1 MSFRRFNLLFK
12 QRKMKKI
19 LAFGASNSSDSINKQ
34 LAKYASKQFKKVT
47 VDLLDLNDY
56 EMPIY
61 SKDLE
66 KKDGFPQLAHDFYKK
81 IGDADFVLI
90 SFAEYN
96 GNFTSTFKNI
106 LDWTS
111 RINSK
116 TFQEKPMLLL
126 ATSPGARGG
135 SSVLDIAVKRM
146 PFQGG
151 IVKGSFSLPSFNE
164 NFDTEKG
171 IISNSELDE
180 QLLKIIDS
188 IEI

>member
-1 MSFRRFNLLFK
+1 
-12 QRKMKKI
+12 MKRL

-34 LAKYASKQFKKVT
+34 LATYASKQFKNVT

-61 SKDLE
+61 SKDRE
-66 KKDGFPQLAHDFYKK
+66 KATGIPQLAHDFYNK
-81 IGDADFVLI
+81 IGEADFVLI
-90 SFAEYN
+90 SFAENN
-96 GNFTSTFKNI
+96 GNYTTAFKNI
-106 LDWTS
+106 LDWMS
-111 RINSK
+111 RINGK

-135 SSVLDIAVKRM
+135 GSVLDIAVKRM

-151 IVKGSFSLPSFNE
+151 VVKGSFSLPSFNE

-171 IISNSELDE
+171 VISNEELND

-188 IEI
+188 IKL